1 MDDIEVYTGADGEPQ
16 RITKKTQATPASST
30 HDPQQESDKM
40 HDKEYEKAHGGVV
53 VEQHDHDHNYGT
65 PGGMYPG
72 YGAYPGYGGA
82 GGFGLVWGIFGFIAF
97 IVIIAWIW
105 GISRR
110 NEEHHERL
118 SDKHHEGLRCMDKL
132 GYDLGYTRKQL
143 NDMQAM
149 EDKIYCK
156 EEKIYDRM
164 CYENETMLRFGTPY
178 GEHTQRLC
186 TAAPQHCAEHR
197 GHRGGGIINGSQL
210 SETATFA
217 VDHSVI

>member
-1 MDDIEVYTGADGEPQ
+1 MPLETDGMSDSTRATKMD
-16 RITKKTQATPASST
+16 S
-30 HDPQQESDKM
+30 
-40 HDKEYEKAHGGVV
+40 EYKHKHEGVV
-53 VEQHDHDHNYGT
+53 VEQHDHDHNYGM
-65 PGGMYPG
+65 PGYGGMYPG
-72 YGAYPGYGGA
+72 YGAGA
-82 GGFGLVWGIFGFIAF
+82 GGFGLVWGVFAFIAF

-105 GISRR
+105 GIGRR

-149 EDKIYCK
+149 EDKILCK

-164 CYENETMLRFGTPY
+164 CYEQETALRFGTPY

-186 TAAPQHCAEHR
+186 TAKPQHCAEHR
-197 GHRGGGIINGSQL
+197 GHFGGGVINGSQL
-210 SETATFA
+210 SETQTFA